1 MTRSYH
7 QPVLVREVLEI
18 LQPRPGD
25 VIVDCN
31 LGSGGHALALLEE
44 SGGEA
49 FLIGLDLDAE
59 MIETARQRFVSKEIP
74 SRCYA
79 LVQADH
85 ADLARVLG
93 AQGRSHADKILL
105 DLGASSLHYDQS
117 ERGFSCTVDGP
128 LDMRYDRLGGGTTAA
143 EIVNEWPEKDLARLF
158 RAKGDERWAGRIAR
172 RLVERRAERLFE
184 TTGDLARAIGAA
196 IPRKAWPPRMHPG
209 TRCFLA
215 LRVEVNHEDR
225 SLMQVL
231 EAGLALL
238 APGGRMG
245 VLTFQ
250 SHEDKVV
257 KECFRRVSR
266 DEVDEVDPM
275 GRITKRAEFRDL
287 TRRPLR
293 PSPEEELENPRSRS
307 TKLRAVERT
316 KCEVQ
321 STK

>member
-1 MTRSYH
+1 VTESYH

-25 VIVDCN
+25 VLVDCN

-49 FLIGLDLDAE
+49 FLVGLDLDAE
-59 MIETARQRFVSKEIP
+59 MIETARQRFGSQGIP

-85 ADLARVLG
+85 ANLARVLG
-93 AQGRSHADKILL
+93 ALGRSRADKILL
-105 DLGASSLHYDQS
+105 DLGASSLHYDRPG
-117 ERGFSCTVDGP
+117 RGFSCTVEGP
-128 LDMRYDRLGGGTTAA
+128 LDMRYDRSGGGATAA
-143 EIVNEWPEKDLARLF
+143 DIVNEWSERDLARLF
-158 RAKGDERWAGRIAR
+158 RVKGDERWAGRIAR
-172 RLVERRAERLFE
+172 RLVERRAERPFE
-184 TTGDLARAIGAA
+184 TTGDLAGAIGAA
-196 IPRKAWPPRMHPG
+196 IPRKAWPPKMHPG

-225 SLMQVL
+225 SLAQGL
-231 EAGLALL
+231 EAGLAVL
-238 APGGRMG
+238 APGGRMA

-275 GRITKRAEFRDL
+275 GRIIKRAEFRDL

-293 PSPEEELENPRSRS
+293 PSAEEELQNPRSRS
-307 TKLRAVERT
+307 TKLRAVE
-316 KCEVQ
+316 KMKSEE
-321 STK
+321 